1 MIRTR
6 SPYRR
11 SLGYRLAQ
19 FATWV
24 DEQRRASPRL
34 DEEWLERRALTIA
47 EHPSF
52 AGISFREPLHRLV
65 ASLRGE
71 ARLNALGRAHAA
83 GTLLGQLVTR
93 ACLETNWCGPTPRS
107 QDLLRPAR
115 PPVFIF
121 GLHRTGTTL
130 LQRLLAADPAARPLL
145 YWESYN
151 PLVTI
156 DRGRANG
163 SPAARRQS
171 ATDVLNIVRRI
182 APYLDGIHDTE
193 ADGPEE
199 CYWLL
204 MASLV
209 TEAFPLQWRVGG
221 YRDWLDART
230 EADWDAAYREYLSLL
245 HLLDGGMTDRHWV
258 LKCPFHAPR
267 VDTLARLV
275 PTAIFVQTYRDIRE
289 SAGSLCSMTTAL
301 RAMGSDTWDP
311 VGDGRDVLAGLR
323 RSMPAAMRAARLH
336 PDRVIDVHYR
346 DLVRDPTATIRRIY
360 ERAGLPWT
368 VDAEAAIRSRLAS
381 GTQHGGGRH
390 RYSLAEFGLAEADVE
405 AACPEYVDMERRIL
419 LGQRS

>member
-1 MIRTR
+1 
-6 SPYRR
+6 
-11 SLGYRLAQ
+11 
-19 FATWV
+19 
-24 DEQRRASPRL
+24 
-34 DEEWLERRALTIA
+34 
-47 EHPSF
+47 
-52 AGISFREPLHRLV
+52 
-65 ASLRGE
+65 
-71 ARLNALGRAHAA
+71 
-83 GTLLGQLVTR
+83 
-93 ACLETNWCGPTPRS
+93 
-107 QDLLRPAR
+107 
-115 PPVFIF
+115 VFIV

-130 LQRLLAADPAARPLL
+130 LQSLLSADPAARPLL

-156 DRGRANG
+156 DRGRANRA
-163 SPAARRQS
+163 PAARRQAAS
-171 ATDVLNIVRRI
+171 DVLDIVRRI

-209 TEAFPLQWRVGG
+209 SEAFSLQWRVGS

-245 HLLDGGMTDRHWV
+245 RLLDRGMTDRHWV

-275 PTAIFVQTYRDIRE
+275 PDAIFVQTYRDIRE

-301 RAMGSDTWDP
+301 RAMGSDTWNP
-311 VGDGRDVLAGLR
+311 AGDGRDVLAGLC

-346 DLVRDPTATIRRIY
+346 DLVREPVATIRRIY
-360 ERAGLPWT
+360 ERTALPWS
-368 VDAEAAIRSRLAS
+368 VAAETAMRTQLAR
-381 GTQHGGGRH
+381 GTQHAGGRH
-390 RYSLAEFGLAEADVE
+390 RYSLADFGLTEADVE
-405 AACPEYVDMERRIL
+405 AACPEYVEMERRM
-419 LGQRS
+419 LGGRGS